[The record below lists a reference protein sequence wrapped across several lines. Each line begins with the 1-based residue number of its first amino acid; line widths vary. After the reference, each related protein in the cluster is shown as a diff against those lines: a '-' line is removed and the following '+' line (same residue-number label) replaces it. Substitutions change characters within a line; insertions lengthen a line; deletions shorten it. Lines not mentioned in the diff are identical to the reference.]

1 MGAPVTVAT
10 DEIYEKYLQKAIT
23 EINTLG
29 DEVAQ
34 AGGGTRVPVVGSGH
48 PLADV
53 MLLKYAPRPSELQEG
68 VAFFGRA
75 RHAILQSLQRLHR
88 DPLALYG
95 THRLELAD
103 VPE

>member
-23 EINTLG
+23 EINALG

-34 AGGGTRVPVVGSGH
+34 AGGGSRVPVVGSGH

-53 MLLKYAPRPSELQEG
+53 MLLKYAPRASELKEG
-68 VAFFGRA
+68 GAFFWRA
-75 RHAILQSLQRLHR
+75 GSAILKSLQRLR
-88 DPLALYG
+88 IYLLAIYCTKCLKF
-95 THRLELAD
+95 D
-103 VPE
+103 